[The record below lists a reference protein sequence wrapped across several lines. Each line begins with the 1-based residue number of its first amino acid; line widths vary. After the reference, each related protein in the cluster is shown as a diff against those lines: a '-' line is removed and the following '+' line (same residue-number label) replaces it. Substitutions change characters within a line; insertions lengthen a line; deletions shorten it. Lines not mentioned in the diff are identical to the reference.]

1 MAPPTRR
8 KPKSSPKI
16 RPMILIASPTRPG
29 LCRSHSGMPYQQHLM
44 NRGWPS
50 SRPADLRGKEIAEST
65 GLFESDPGYALLEI
79 AHLTTGSALRSEALR
94 PSSGTMLPME
104 QGNDPE
110 LAAGIPPDRNRPGL
124 VRGQSV
130 GGLLNATLGN
140 APEIIISGFALHA
153 GLVNMVK
160 SSLTG
165 SIIGNLLFGLGVAF
179 FAGGIKHR
187 RNQRFDTHAAR
198 LTTALLT
205 LASFGLIIPA
215 ATRFSASAS
224 RRISL
229 AVAALLFLVYL
240 ASVVANFVTQR
251 SVIGK
256 EGVRANL
263 KEKEERPDEAEDQS
277 ETGWSRNKAL
287 GILAAVT
294 IALAI
299 MSEILTGALE
309 PASESLHLT
318 PRFAGVFLLAL
329 VGNAAELFN
338 AIRFARKDQMDLCIG
353 ITVGAST
360 QVGLLVAPVLVF
372 LGVIMGQNMDL
383 IFSPLELIAIVMA
396 IYLTRNLTYDGESS
410 WLEGLMLIAV
420 YVMFGIGFFHHP
432 KTDPPNPL
440 LALPAAVA
448 QP

>member
-1 MAPPTRR
+1 MNLNWLLVFIPIGVGLDWFGANP
-8 KPKSSPKI
+8 I
-16 RPMILIASPTRPG
+16 VVFLASALAIVP
-29 LCRSHSGMPYQQHLM
+29 L
-44 NRGWPS
+44 
-50 SRPADLRGKEIAEST
+50 AESMGDAT
-65 GLFESDPGYALLEI
+65 EVLAKFLGP
-79 AHLTTGSALRSEALR
+79 TVGS
-94 PSSGTMLPME
+94 
-104 QGNDPE
+104 
-110 LAAGIPPDRNRPGL
+110 
-124 VRGQSV
+124 
-130 GGLLNATLGN
+130 LLNATLGN

-153 GLVNMVK
+153 GLVSMVK

-187 RNQRFDTHAAR
+187 RIQRFDPQAAR
-198 LTTALLT
+198 MNTALLT

-224 RRISL
+224 RTISL
-229 AVAALLFLVYL
+229 EVAVLLFLVYL
-240 ASVVANFVTQR
+240 ASLVAIFVTHKP
-251 SVIGK
+251 VIGK
-256 EGVRANL
+256 EGIKANL
-263 KEKEERPDEAEDQS
+263 KEKEQRLDESQDES

-299 MSEILTGALE
+299 MGEILTGALQ

-329 VGNAAELFN
+329 VGNASELIN
-338 AIRFARKDQMDLCIG
+338 AMRFARKDQMDLCIG

-432 KTDPPNPL
+432 KTDPPSPL
-440 LALPAAVA
+440 APAPTAVA
-448 QP
+448 RP

>member
-1 MAPPTRR
+1 V
-8 KPKSSPKI
+8 
-16 RPMILIASPTRPG
+16 
-29 LCRSHSGMPYQQHLM
+29 
-44 NRGWPS
+44 
-50 SRPADLRGKEIAEST
+50 
-65 GLFESDPGYALLEI
+65 LF
-79 AHLTTGSALRSEALR
+79 
-94 PSSGTMLPME
+94 
-104 QGNDPE
+104 
-110 LAAGIPPDRNRPGL
+110 
-124 VRGQSV
+124 V
-130 GGLLNATLGN
+130 
-140 APEIIISGFALHA
+140 
-153 GLVNMVK
+153 
-160 SSLTG
+160 
-165 SIIGNLLFGLGVAF
+165 
-179 FAGGIKHR
+179 
-187 RNQRFDTHAAR
+187 
-198 LTTALLT
+198 
-205 LASFGLIIPA
+205 
-215 ATRFSASAS
+215 
-224 RRISL
+224 
-229 AVAALLFLVYL
+229 VYL
-240 ASVVANFVTQR
+240 ASLVAIFVNQK

-263 KEKEERPDEAEDQS
+263 KEKEERPDEAEHQS

-299 MSEILTGALE
+299 MSEILTGAIE

-338 AIRFARKDQMDLCIG
+338 AIRFARKDQMDLCLG

-360 QVGLLVAPVLVF
+360 QVGLLVALVLVF

-420 YVMFGIGFFHHP
+420 YVMFGIGFFHDP

-440 LALPAAVA
+440 IATPAAVA